1 MSNERRQILEML
13 AQGKINT
20 DEAERLLDA
29 MRERNAGGAEQATTV
44 TRPRFFRVF
53 VKGEDEQVDIRVPL
67 QLIRAGVK
75 LGALIPPE
83 AQAKISGKLEEKG
96 IQFDLSNIKPETLE
110 ELIDGLSGVSID
122 VKDEEETVRVFC
134 E

>member
-1 MSNERRQILEML
+1 
-13 AQGKINT
+13 
-20 DEAERLLDA
+20 ERLLDA